1 MVFQE
6 CLVLPEISLSIE
18 TTQLIMLI
26 EAKDVVAFSFYSA
39 KNFIWLPRQ
48 MELSLSD
55 CLSAVVFL

>member
-18 TTQLIMLI
+18 TTQLLMLI

-39 KNFIWLPRQ
+39 KNFIWLPR
-48 MELSLSD
+48 
-55 CLSAVVFL
+55 